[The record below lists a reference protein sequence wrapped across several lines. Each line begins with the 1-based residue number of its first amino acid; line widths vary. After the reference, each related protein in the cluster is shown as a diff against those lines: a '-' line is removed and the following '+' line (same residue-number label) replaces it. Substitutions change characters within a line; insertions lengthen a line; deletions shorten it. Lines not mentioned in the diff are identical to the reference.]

1 MCEEGVKPNDTT
13 FTCLLSA
20 CNHAS
25 WVDEGMHC
33 YVSMT
38 IVYMIS
44 AKLEHYT
51 LFCENMTLWG

>member
-44 AKLEHYT
+44 AKLEHYIV
-51 LFCENMTLWG
+51 L